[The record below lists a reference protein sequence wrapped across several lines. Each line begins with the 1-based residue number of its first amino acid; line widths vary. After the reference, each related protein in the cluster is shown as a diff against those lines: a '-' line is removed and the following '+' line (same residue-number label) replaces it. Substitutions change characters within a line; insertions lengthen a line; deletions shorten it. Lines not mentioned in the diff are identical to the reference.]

1 MRTPIITTTTA
12 TTTTI
17 MSVVLLLTTINV
29 TNTSSQEKERTLIEY
44 PGLLINEKR
53 SDYTLAKDRTKRGVF
68 WDLFQKV
75 VITKNL
81 IVDQYQDTKDSLNEI
96 YGLISKQFND
106 LEPTTPS
113 TQETISATSPV
124 NSNDESSEAQSTR
137 RPYTISRYELGR
149 ILGRNYRGLQR
160 LKDVEIRDALNHSH
174 YNVLEY
180 KAEADKQFANSLP
193 LEKKN
198 LIKSFIG

>member
-1 MRTPIITTTTA
+1 MRTPIP

-17 MSVVLLLTTINV
+17 TITTIMSIILLIITINV
-29 TNTSSQEKERTLIEY
+29 TNTSSQEEEKTLIEY
-44 PGLLINEKR
+44 PGLAIKEKR
-53 SDYTLAKDRTKRGVF
+53 YDYTLPKERTKRGAF

-96 YGLISKQFND
+96 YSLISKQFND

-113 TQETISATSPV
+113 TQDTIGATSPV
-124 NSNDESSEAQSTR
+124 NNNDDSSEAQSTR

-160 LKDVEIRDALNHSH
+160 LKDIEIRDALNHSH